1 MPPQMANP
9 NFGQLSPLTAQLQT
23 GGSQGRS
30 WSYAYGGFLPRL
42 PQDFTEGAFGP
53 FSPILPVPVDAPA
66 SPDTPRA
73 EPRWWEYPVG
83 WNLPVGTP
91 GSEGG
96 VKLADFSTLRTLAD
110 LYSVA
115 RACIELR
122 KNEIRGLNWD
132 IMPTKD
138 AAKAMRGSPTKAADF
153 GKRRAE
159 AIKFFN
165 HADPDY
171 DTWTEWLG
179 VVLEEVLVYDTCALL
194 MQPSW
199 GNSKGVFGT
208 DLKHLRLVTAP
219 TIRPLVD
226 MHGAKPRPPA
236 PAFQQYL
243 YGVPRTDLQTMI
255 TQEDIERYKGLE
267 GPAFRGDQLLYHRMT
282 PRRWTPYGF
291 APIEQALIPVMAG
304 LQKQGYQLDFFREGT
319 VPAVYVSPGGANS
332 NMTPNQIRELQD
344 ALNAI
349 AGDVAW
355 KHKIIV
361 LPADS
366 KVMPQK
372 PTELADQF
380 DEIVMTQ
387 VCMAFGVQPMELGIQ
402 PKVSTTTSPGASNQ
416 MAKASQSTQERKAT
430 KPLLTFL
437 TSIFNMVLQD
447 VCEQDDMQ
455 FVFEGLEEDEDE
467 ERQTTML
474 VTQIGAGLRSIDE
487 ARGELGLQPWGLP
500 ETVDPGWATATG
512 FVPLG
517 QLTTTGDVAPGQQPT
532 AQNPAG
538 QQPGATGAKP
548 AGGGQPPANGA
559 APAKPTGGPGKPSGG
574 GSAPAKPAPKKPSGS
589 GGASANPG
597 HAAAQA
603 ADASGTSKSITPV
616 ISKAQETHQAR
627 REQRVNDAA
636 SQVRQTLRDTV
647 AAYQAGQIT
656 HAQAMTDATD
666 TLADGYQQAMAAA
679 SEDAVADYADTALM
693 DFAGLAVTLATSQQ
707 TFLGGLFYA
716 AMGMAQAEL
725 DWLNSRLTAYENT
738 VNMAYNQAFGQ
749 TIQGSHPEYAIIWHL
764 GNAEH
769 CSLCVARDGKKFTF
783 DNLPGY
789 PGNGGFGGP
798 VCLGGPNCHCSLEY
812 TQPDMDSLWG
822 ENVQRPWASNYYAEQ
837 LQDITAMRDQTIAN
851 RADFLAGIP
860 EQAAVEA
867 MTRDQIAAELAA
879 LENEAIRAGGG
890 YHGVSVE
897 WGDIT
902 AAQIAEVVD
911 QMGKG
916 ELIPGLVKAMD
927 AELAALARH
936 YRKGRSIISWK
947 PKHISSMML
956 MSIEEDVTKGLSI
969 EQAIE
974 IAKGPTLRRVLTN
987 GQVVEVPAP
996 DYDELPTAAA
1006 RVPAGG
1012 GGRVFPAHDVN
1023 GIEVGAGR
1031 RVVMDEPVQPEVP
1044 GGVPGPSAGGEPP
1057 RWAPAEGTSSGETMS
1072 KPRRRVR
1079 SAPPDEDDADYPQ
1092 SRAPQPSQG
1101 GGPRG
1106 GAPSMASIG
1115 TSTSPVTGIPGAR
1128 KDSLGSKVKELM
1140 LSNFPASALGWVDRA
1155 DWSGPTEVALSD
1167 IDFDDEE
1174 KWAAHHQRDKVD
1186 HFKDKIQAG
1195 EALHPAIMVKE
1206 PGDPKL
1212 KVVDGHHR
1220 TLAYKALGK
1229 PVPAYIA
1236 RVTAGDKDWEET
1248 HSSQLHQGDDPAN
1261 KGKVSKASVNY
1272 RESASAERACGTC
1285 SMIRINPPD
1294 FETYSCTLVEG
1305 SILPEMV
1312 CDEWAPE
1319 ATKGIS
1325 PTVLKMA
1332 EQLHKDGGNPTALRN
1347 WYASGA
1353 GGAINWG
1360 GPGDLTACHA
1370 IASRHM
1376 SSDQAWGFCQERH
1389 IQATGK
1395 PNPRDD

>member
-23 GGSQGRS
+23 GGSQGPN

-53 FSPILPVPVDAPA
+53 FSPILPVPVDSPA
-66 SPDTPRA
+66 SEDTPRA

-96 VKLADFSTLRTLAD
+96 TKLADFNTLKTLAD

-153 GKRRAE
+153 GRRRSE

-165 HADPDY
+165 HCDPDY
-171 DTWTEWLG
+171 STWTEWLG
-179 VVLEEVLVYDTCALL
+179 VVLEEILVYDTCALL

-199 GNSKGVFGT
+199 GNSKGVLGS

-243 YGVPRTDLQTMI
+243 FGVPRTDLMTMI
-255 TQEDIERYKGLE
+255 TQEDIEDYKGLE

-291 APIEQALIPVMAG
+291 APVEQALIPVMAG

-319 VPAVYVSPGGANS
+319 VPAVYVSPGGTNA

-361 LPADS
+361 LPSDS

-372 PTELADQF
+372 PTEIADQF

-387 VCMAFGVQPMELGIQ
+387 VCMAFGVQPMELGIM
-402 PKVSTTTSPGASNQ
+402 PKVSTSVSPGASNQ
-416 MAKASQSTQERKAT
+416 MAKASQGTHERKAT
-430 KPLLTFL
+430 KPMLTFL

-447 VCEQDDMQ
+447 VCGQDDMQ
-455 FVFEGLEEDEDE
+455 FMFEGLEEDEDE
-467 ERQTTML
+467 TAQTTML
-474 VTQIGAGLRSIDE
+474 VQQIGAGLRSIDE

-517 QLTTTGDVAPGQQPT
+517 QLTATGDVAPGQQPT
-532 AQNPAG
+532 ANAPATATPPGQAPAG
-538 QQPGATGAKP
+538 GSKP
-548 AGGGQPPANGA
+548 AGGVTA
-559 APAKPTGGPGKPSGG
+559 AKPTGGPAKPTEPDSGA
-574 GSAPAKPAPKKPSGS
+574 APAKPAPKKPSGS
-589 GGASANPG
+589 NGSSANPG

-603 ADASGTSKSITPV
+603 ADTAGASKTVTPV
-616 ISKAQETHQAR
+616 ISKAQEAHQAR
-627 REQRVNDAA
+627 RDKH
-636 SQVRQTLRDTV
+636 V
-647 AAYQAGQIT
+647 AAAGAHVRETIKRTVKDYQKGKVT
-656 HAQAMTDATD
+656 HAQALTDATQV
-666 TLADGYQQAMAAA
+666 LADGYQQAMEAA
-679 SEDAVADYADTALM
+679 SQDAVNDYDNTM
-693 DFAGLAVTLATSQQ
+693 PVDFSGSAMGLAAQQQSFLAGLLYVAI
-707 TFLGGLFYA
+707 
-716 AMGMAQAEL
+716 GMAGVS
-725 DWLNSRLTAYENT
+725 WLNSRLTAYENT
-738 VNMAYNQAFGQ
+738 VSNAYNTAFGE
-749 TIQGSHPEYAIIWHL
+749 TIQSSHPEYQIIWHL
-764 GNAEH
+764 GSAEH
-769 CSLCVARDGKKFTF
+769 CSLCIARDGKSFTF
-783 DNLPGY
+783 HSLPGY
-789 PGNGGFGGP
+789 PGDGGFGGP
-798 VCLGGPNCHCSLEY
+798 VCQGGPNCHCSLEY
-812 TQPDMDSLWG
+812 VHPEVGSLWG
-822 ENVQRPWASNYYAEQ
+822 ENTQRPWAQGYYQQQ
-837 LQDITAMRDQTIAN
+837 LQDITAAREETIAN
-851 RADFLAGIP
+851 REAFLADIP
-860 EQAAVEA
+860 EPAQARA
-867 MTRDQIAAELAA
+867 MTRDQVAQELADLQNA
-879 LENEAIRAGGG
+879 QIRAGGG
-890 YHGVSVE
+890 YPGVSVE

-902 AAQIAEVVD
+902 AQQILDAAPEWSIKADVAGLLKAQD
-911 QMGKG
+911 S
-916 ELIPGLVKAMD
+916 
-927 AELAALARH
+927 ELAALARH
-936 YRKGRSIISWK
+936 YRKGRPIISWK
-947 PKHISSMML
+947 PRHIDSMML
-956 MSIEEDVTKGLSI
+956 MSIEEDVTKGLTI
-969 EQAIE
+969 EQAVDV
-974 IAKGPTLRRVLTN
+974 AKGTVRRVLIN
-987 GQVVEVPAP
+987 GQITQVPDP
-996 DYDELPTAAA
+996 DYQQLPTPAA

-1023 GIEVGAGR
+1023 DIEVGAGR
-1031 RVVMDEPVQPEVP
+1031 RSVMSEPTEPIPGPEVP
-1044 GGVPGPSAGGEPP
+1044 GGVPGPTAGGEPP
-1057 RWAPAEGTSSGETMS
+1057 RWAPPEGTSNGETMS

-1079 SAPPDEDDADYPQ
+1079 SAPPDEDDADYPE
-1092 SRAPQPSQG
+1092 SRAAQPAQG
-1101 GGPRG
+1101 GGPSG
-1106 GAPSMASIG
+1106 GAPQMASIG
-1115 TSTSPVTGIPGAR
+1115 SAASPVTGIPGAN
-1128 KDSLGSKVKELM
+1128 KGSTVTAVKELM
-1140 LSNFPASALGWVDRA
+1140 LSNFPQNALTWVDRA
-1155 DWSGPTEVALSD
+1155 DWSGPAPVPLAD
-1167 IDFDDEE
+1167 IDFDDEDT
-1174 KWAAHHQRDKVD
+1174 WAAHHQSSKVD
-1186 HFKDKIQAG
+1186 DFKAQIEAG
-1195 EALHPAIMVKE
+1195 KTPHPAIMVKE

-1229 PVPAYIA
+1229 PVPAYIG
-1236 RVTAGDKDWEET
+1236 RVAADEKAWEET
-1248 HSSQLHQGDDPAN
+1248 HSSQLHQGSDSAN
-1261 KGKVSKASVNY
+1261 KAGKVSKESVNY
-1272 RESASAERACGTC
+1272 RHHQGEKMCGNC
-1285 SMIRINPPD
+1285 SMFRVSGD
-1294 FETYSCTLVEG
+1294 DESGSCTLVAGEIR
-1305 SILPEMV
+1305 SDDV
-1312 CDEWAPE
+1312 CDEWAPM
-1319 ATKGIS
+1319 TKGIS
-1325 PTVLKMA
+1325 PAVLKMA
-1332 EQLHKDGGNPTALRN
+1332 EQLHKAGNPTALRN

-1353 GGAINWG
+1353 GGAVNWG

-1395 PNPRDD
+1395 PNPRND

>member
-1 MPPQMANP
+1 MP
-9 NFGQLSPLTAQLQT
+9 NFGQLSPLTSQLQT
-23 GGSQGRS
+23 GGSQGPS
-30 WSYAYGGFLPRL
+30 WSYAYGGFLPRP

-66 SPDTPRA
+66 SDQTPRA
-73 EPRWWEYPVG
+73 APRWWEYPVG

-91 GSEGG
+91 GTEGG
-96 VKLADFSTLRTLAD
+96 AKLADFNTLKTLAD

-132 IMPTKD
+132 VMPTKD
-138 AAKAMRGSPTKAADF
+138 AAKAMRGSPQKAIDF
-153 GKRRAE
+153 GKRRSE

-165 HADPDY
+165 HCDPDY

-179 VVLEEVLVYDTCALL
+179 VVLEEILVYDTCALL
-194 MQPSW
+194 MQPAW
-199 GNSKGVFGT
+199 GGNGKGVLGS

-243 YGVPRTDLQTMI
+243 FGVPRTDLMTMI
-255 TQEDIERYKGLE
+255 TQEDIEDYKGLE
-267 GPAFRGDQLLYHRMT
+267 GPAFRGDQLLYHRMV

-319 VPAVYVSPGGANS
+319 VPAVYVSPGGANA

-372 PTELADQF
+372 PTEIADQF

-416 MAKASQSTQERKAT
+416 MAKASQGSQERKAT

-437 TSIFNMVLQD
+437 TAIFNMVLQD
-447 VCEQDDMQ
+447 VCGQDDMQ

-467 ERQTTML
+467 ETQTNLL
-474 VTQIGAGLRSIDE
+474 VMQIGAGLRSIDE

-517 QLTTTGDVAPGQQPT
+517 QLTATGDVAPGQQPD
-532 AQNPAG
+532 ANSPAG
-538 QQPGATGAKP
+538 QQKPPTPGA
-548 AGGGQPPANGA
+548 GGPGGA
-559 APAKPTGGPGKPSGG
+559 APAKPTGGPAKPAAPAA
-574 GSAPAKPAPKKPSGS
+574 APAKPAPKKPSG
-589 GGASANPG
+589 SANPG

-603 ADASGTSKSITPV
+603 ADASGASKSARI
-616 ISKAQETHQAR
+616 IAKNQETHQAR
-627 REQRVNDAA
+627 RNQRVDNAA
-636 SQVRQTLRDTV
+636 ADVRATLRNTV
-647 AAYQAGQIT
+647 AAYQAGKIP
-656 HAQAMTDATD
+656 HAQAMTDATHV
-666 TLADGYQQAMAAA
+666 LADGYQQAMGAA
-679 SEDAVADYADTALM
+679 SEDAVADYEGTALV
-693 DFAGLAVTLATSQQ
+693 DFTGLALSLAAGQQ

-716 AMGMAQAEL
+716 AMGMASAEL

-764 GNAEH
+764 GAAEH
-769 CSLCVARDGKKFTF
+769 CSVCIARDGQKFTF

-812 TQPDMDSLWG
+812 VQPDMDSLWG
-822 ENVQRPWASNYYAEQ
+822 TNVQRPWATNYYAEQ
-837 LQDITAMRDQTIAN
+837 LEDITAMREQTIAN
-851 RADFLAGIP
+851 REDFLSEIP
-860 EQAAVEA
+860 EGAAMRA
-867 MTRDQIAAELAA
+867 QTRDEIAAELAA
-879 LENEAIRAGGG
+879 LENAAIRAGGG
-890 YHGVSVE
+890 YQGVSVE

-902 AAQIAEVVD
+902 AQQIADVVD

-916 ELIPGLVKAMD
+916 ELIPGLVKAID
-927 AELAALARH
+927 SELNALARH
-936 YRKGRSIISWK
+936 YRKGRAILSWK

-974 IAKGPTLRRVLTN
+974 IAKGPTLRRVLLN
-987 GQVVEVPAP
+987 GQEVQQDAP
-996 DYDELPTAAA
+996 DYQQLPEASA
-1006 RVPAGG
+1006 RVPGGG
-1012 GGRVFPAHDVN
+1012 GGRYFPAHDVD
-1023 GIEVGAGR
+1023 GTEIGGGR
-1031 RVVMDEPVQPEVP
+1031 VPQHSPEVP
-1044 GGVPGPSAGGEPP
+1044 GGVPGNSAGGAPP
-1057 RWAPAEGTSSGETMS
+1057 RWAPPEGTSSGETAS

-1092 SRAPQPSQG
+1092 ARAAQPAQG

-1115 TSTSPVTGIPGAR
+1115 SSTSPVTGIPGAR
-1128 KDSLGSKVKELM
+1128 KGAADPGDPNPVDAEHVYNFM
-1140 LSNFPASALGWVDRA
+1140 LQRFPGKALGWVRKA
-1155 DWSGPTEVALSD
+1155 RWIGPVAVD
-1167 IDFDDEE
+1167 PNRVDVDDQDS
-1174 KWAAHHQRDKVD
+1174 WAASSEPDRVEHFADKLR
-1186 HFKDKIQAG
+1186 KGKA
-1195 EALHPAIMVKE
+1195 VKPGVVVQE
-1206 PGDPKL
+1206 PGDDKA
-1212 KVVDGHHR
+1212 VIIDGHHR
-1220 TLAYKALGK
+1220 FLGAKAAGVPFMAYVGFVK
-1229 PVPAYIA
+1229 
-1236 RVTAGDKDWEET
+1236 KDGGPWDQT
-1248 HSSQLHQGDDPAN
+1248 HSFQLSQGDAPSN
-1261 KGKVSKASVNY
+1261 KAEKVSKESVDY
-1272 RESASAERACGTC
+1272 RHHTGEHMCGNC
-1285 SMIRINPPD
+1285 SMFRVSGD
-1294 FETYSCTLVEG
+1294 DESGSCTLVAG
-1305 SILPEMV
+1305 NIRSDDV
-1312 CDEWAPE
+1312 CDEWEPLN
-1319 ATKGIS
+1319 G
-1325 PTVLKMA
+1325 
-1332 EQLHKDGGNPTALRN
+1332 
-1347 WYASGA
+1347 
-1353 GGAINWG
+1353 
-1360 GPGDLTACHA
+1360 
-1370 IASRHM
+1370 
-1376 SSDQAWGFCQERH
+1376 
-1389 IQATGK
+1389 
-1395 PNPRDD
+1395 

>member
-23 GGSQGRS
+23 GGSQGPS

-42 PQDFTEGAFGP
+42 PQDFTQGAFGP

-83 WNLPVGTP
+83 WNLPTGTP
-91 GSEGG
+91 GAEGG
-96 VKLADFSTLRTLAD
+96 VKLCDFSTLKTLAD

-132 IMPTKD
+132 VMPTKD

-153 GKRRAE
+153 GKRRAQ

-165 HADPDY
+165 HCDPDY
-171 DTWTEWLG
+171 DTWTEWIG
-179 VVLEEVLVYDTCALL
+179 VVLEEILVYDTCALL
-194 MQPSW
+194 MQPAW
-199 GNSKGVFGT
+199 GGNGKGVLGS
-208 DLKHLRLVTAP
+208 DLRHLRLVTAP

-243 YGVPRTDLQTMI
+243 FGVPRTDLMTMI
-255 TQEDIERYKGLE
+255 TQEDIESYEGLE
-267 GPAFRGDQLLYHRMT
+267 GPAFRGDQLLYHRMV

-291 APIEQALIPVMAG
+291 PPIEQALIPVMSG

-319 VPAVYVSPGGANS
+319 VPAVYVSPGGANQ

-387 VCMAFGVQPMELGIQ
+387 VCMAFAVQPMELGIQ

-447 VCEQDDMQ
+447 VCGQDDMQ

-467 ERQTTML
+467 QTQTEML

-517 QLTTTGDVAPGQQPT
+517 QLTATGDVAPGQQPN
-532 AQNPAG
+532 ANAPAG
-538 QQPGATGAKP
+538 QQPPQSGAQK
-548 AGGGQPPANGA
+548 PANGA
-559 APAKPTGGPGKPSGG
+559 APAQATGQPPKPGEGGA
-574 GSAPAKPAPKKPSGS
+574 APAKPAAKPKKPSGS
-589 GGASANPG
+589 SGAANPG

-603 ADASGTSKSITPV
+603 TDAAGASKAAEPV

-627 REQRVNDAA
+627 RNARVQAA
-636 SQVRQTLRDTV
+636 AEHVRGTLRQTV
-647 AAYQAGQIT
+647 ADYQAGKTT

-666 TLADGYQQAMAAA
+666 VLGDGYQQAMSDA
-679 SEDAVADYADTALM
+679 SQDAVEDYEGTSLV
-693 DFAGLAVTLATSQQ
+693 DFAGTALAMAAGQQSFLA
-707 TFLGGLFYA
+707 GLFYA
-716 AMGMAQAEL
+716 AIGMSSSEL
-725 DWLNSRLTAYENT
+725 GWLNSRLTAYENT
-738 VNMAYNQAFGQ
+738 VNNAYNIAFGQ
-749 TIQGSHPEYAIIWHL
+749 TVQGSHPEYEIIWHL
-764 GNAEH
+764 GAAEH
-769 CSLCVARDGKKFTF
+769 CALCIARDGKAFTF

-812 TQPDMDSLWG
+812 VQPGIDSLWG
-822 ENVQRPWASNYYAEQ
+822 TNTQRPWATNYYAEQ
-837 LQDITAMRDQTIAN
+837 LEDITAMREQTIAN
-851 RADFLAGIP
+851 RADFLADIP
-860 EQAAVEA
+860 EAAAVRA
-867 MTRDQIAAELAA
+867 MTRDEVATQLAA
-879 LENEAIRAGGG
+879 LENAAIRAGGG
-890 YHGVSVE
+890 YQGVSVE

-902 AAQIAEVVD
+902 AQQIADVVD
-911 QMGKG
+911 QMGKS
-916 ELIPGLVKAMD
+916 KAID
-927 AELAALARH
+927 SELAALARH
-936 YRKGRSIISWK
+936 YRKGREICSWK
-947 PKHISSMML
+947 PRHIDSQMI
-956 MSIEEDVTKGLSI
+956 MSIDEDVTKGLTI

-974 IAKGPTLRRVLTN
+974 IAKGLTRRVLTN
-987 GQVVEVPAP
+987 GQVVQVPDP
-996 DYDELPTAAA
+996 DYEELPTAAA
-1006 RVPAGG
+1006 RVAAGG

-1023 GIEVGAGR
+1023 DIEVGAGR

-1044 GGVPGPSAGGEPP
+1044 GGVPGPTAGGEPP
-1057 RWAPAEGTSSGETMS
+1057 RWAPPEGTSSGETMS

-1092 SRAPQPSQG
+1092 SRSGQPAQG

-1115 TSTSPVTGIPGAR
+1115 ASTSPVTGIPGA
-1128 KDSLGSKVKELM
+1128 SKGAADPGDPNPVDAEHVYNFM
-1140 LSNFPASALGWVDRA
+1140 LQRFPAKAIGWVRKARWVGPVAVDVDRVDQQDA
-1155 DWSGPTEVALSD
+1155 ES
-1167 IDFDDEE
+1167 
-1174 KWAAHHQRDKVD
+1174 WAASHEDARVAHFEDKLR
-1186 HFKDKIQAG
+1186 KGK
-1195 EALHPAIMVKE
+1195 PVKPGVVVQE
-1206 PGDPKL
+1206 PGDDKA
-1212 KVVDGHHR
+1212 VIIDGHHR
-1220 TLAYKALGK
+1220 FLGAKAAGVPFMAYVGF
-1229 PVPAYIA
+1229 V
-1236 RVTAGDKDWEET
+1236 DKDGGVWDET
-1248 HSSQLHQGDDPAN
+1248 HSYQLSQGDAPSNKSEVSPA
-1261 KGKVSKASVNY
+1261 
-1272 RESASAERACGTC
+1272 
-1285 SMIRINPPD
+1285 
-1294 FETYSCTLVEG
+1294 
-1305 SILPEMV
+1305 
-1312 CDEWAPE
+1312 
-1319 ATKGIS
+1319 
-1325 PTVLKMA
+1325 VLKIA
-1332 EQLHKDGGNPTALRN
+1332 DQLHKAGNPQALRD
-1347 WYASGA
+1347 WYAGGA
-1353 GGAINWG
+1353 GGAVNWG